1 MKFQCD
7 QCKSILTSH
16 AVTDGAK
23 VTCPVC
29 GAETICRGPWVRPHQ
44 KTPTGIAP
52 FLFLEGTKYKRAKE
66 KTKMSEVVK
75 RPGFAIAAEILG
87 YVSGGLFV
95 LGALLGRGSESV
107 FALLIGGGLIA
118 MSVMMRK
125 GKNWARITATA
136 LSGLLVL
143 GVLVVC
149 SDENIDDAGAA
160 GCFILLAVAVCEIV
174 FSWLPSVNKWFGIK
188 NSRPQSSNV

>member
-1 MKFQCD
+1 
-7 QCKSILTSH
+7 
-16 AVTDGAK
+16 
-23 VTCPVC
+23 
-29 GAETICRGPWVRPHQ
+29 
-44 KTPTGIAP
+44 
-52 FLFLEGTKYKRAKE
+52 
-66 KTKMSEVVK
+66 MSEVVK

-87 YVSGGLFV
+87 YVSGGIIA
-95 LGALLGRGSESV
+95 LGG
-107 FALLIGGGLIA
+107 LIGGGSEAGVCLFMGGGMIA
-118 MSVMMRK
+118 MSVMMRN

-136 LSGLLVL
+136 LSGLLAL

-149 SDENIDDAGAA
+149 SDENIADADAA